1 MLLTRMF
8 LIENEKLTRRALFWG
23 EMAALA
29 LTAVGM
35 LALMLLIRQLLLAD
49 LPADANIRVEDIDL
63 VQAEAFLT
71 WPLSFSFVL
80 SMLTPVGMMLALI
93 LGGGATAPEYSWRS
107 FQLWLSR
114 GVPRWQVIVA
124 KFTAVSLA
132 TLLIVAGA
140 ILTTAV
146 VSGLASLAL
155 LGTLP
160 WASINWFALG
170 LTILATTLALLP
182 YAALGLL
189 LAVASR
195 SLVVTIG
202 GGLAYVLLFEPLLV
216 RLLPLLGNGGAT
228 VAQYIPNHL
237 GQLLISLT
245 GNGIATDAPPLAGL
259 EMMPTPLII
268 TLLLG
273 YTALFVTTAVVLF
286 QRQDLGG

>member
-1 MLLTRMF
+1 MLLPRM
-8 LIENEKLTRRALFWG
+8 LSIENEKLTRHTLFWV
-23 EMAALA
+23 EMVALA

-35 LALMLLIRQLLLAD
+35 LGLMFLIRQILIAD

-63 VQAEAFLT
+63 AQAEAFLT
-71 WPLSFSFVL
+71 WPLSFSFVM

-114 GVPRWQVIVA
+114 GVPRWQVLVA

-132 TLLIVAGA
+132 TLLIVTTA

-146 VSGLASLAL
+146 VSGLASLSL

-160 WASINWFALG
+160 WATINWFCLG

-189 LAVASR
+189 LAVTSR
-195 SLVVTIG
+195 SSVVAIG
-202 GGLAYVLLFEPLLV
+202 GGLAYVLLFEPLVV
-216 RLLPLLGNGGAT
+216 RLLPMLGKAGET
-228 VAQYIPNHL
+228 VAQYLPNHL
-237 GQLLISLT
+237 GQLLIAT
-245 GNGIATDAPPLAGL
+245 AGNGIATDALPLAGF
-259 EMMPTPLII
+259 ETFSPLFMIV
-268 TLLLG
+268 LLLG
-273 YTALFVTTAVVLF
+273 YTALFLTTAVVIF